1 MDENEELDVTVEDEK
16 SLEEQLAYLKSQVV
30 TLTELVNL
38 LYSEKD
44 YELSYSGEQV
54 DEVCKKVL
62 DIRPSAEELNTT
74 IMQVQNVID
83 PLIVKESTGNYGG
96 HILSEAEALFQSN
109 NGADISNFYKLLNT
123 NGLKNLVLKWG
134 VQTVKTPEFSGNGV
148 NWWSSSFGV
157 SLPSNTTD
165 IAVIASCDFGF
176 KHFGDH
182 YGDSNVVGNG
192 FVYKYENGKIHY
204 DFKIMH
210 GSDDSGSY
218 TFKIHYLIIG
228 KRTGGG
234 KIG

>member
-16 SLEEQLAYLKSQVV
+16 TPEERIAQLETQVAN
-30 TLTELVNL
+30 LTELVNL

-54 DEVCKKVL
+54 DEVCEKVL

-83 PLIVKESTGNYGG
+83 PLIAKESTGNYGG

-109 NGADISNFYKLLNT
+109 NGADISSFFKLLNT